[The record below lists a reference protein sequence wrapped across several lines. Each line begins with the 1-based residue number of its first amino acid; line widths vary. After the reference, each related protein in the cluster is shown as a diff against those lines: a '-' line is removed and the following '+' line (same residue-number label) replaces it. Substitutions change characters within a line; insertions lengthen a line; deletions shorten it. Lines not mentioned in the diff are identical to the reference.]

1 MLPGLTSQEDGHR
14 VNNIHRAPLLSENT
28 IQRAALL
35 SLVTCPLISMNM
47 RAVVYF
53 DQHQQVTT
61 AGEED
66 SSAAENSPTQNSTF
80 PPVYL
85 ILGFM
90 W

>member
-1 MLPGLTSQEDGHR
+1 MTSQEDGHR
-14 VNNIHRAPLLSENT
+14 VNKVHRAPLLSENT

-61 AGEED
+61 EGEED
-66 SSAAENSPTQNSTF
+66 SSAAENSTTQNSMS

-85 ILGFM
+85 RLGLM